1 MAEAK
6 DRIAELADTVRL
18 LAYFWSPNGRY
29 LLYLVLDYSSF
40 GYNLRYGAVG
50 SSPPTPLS
58 KRVRGAVL
66 MLRHP
71 PGVTLRQ
78 VVLLGQRHGKH
89 VELPQRQVCS
99 V

>member
-1 MAEAK
+1 MLAEAK

-58 KRVRGAVL
+58 KRVRGADADAAA
-66 MLRHP
+66 P
-71 PGVTLRQ
+71 SGCNITPGGAVGTAPREA
-78 VVLLGQRHGKH
+78 R
-89 VELPQRQVCS
+89 
-99 V
+99 